1 MRLSVYM
8 RLFICVLTA
17 VFLLFAVQAPVSL
30 AASPVDTENNLQQ
43 ELYNLAADLPMEEGA
58 EENNPTQTAEEEP
71 HKAFKGT
78 NDENRWFLESRQ
90 LRMLCQNDD
99 LMKRARESSPQPPDA
114 LV

>member
-1 MRLSVYM
+1 MRLSVFM
-8 RLFICVLTA
+8 RLFICVLSA
-17 VFLLFAVQAPVSL
+17 VFVLFAVQAPVSL
-30 AASPVDTENNLQQ
+30 AASTVDPENSLQQ
-43 ELYNLAADLPMEEGA
+43 ELYKLAADLPMEESA
-58 EENNPTQTAEEEP
+58 EENNPTPSAEEEP

-78 NDENRWFLESRQ
+78 NDENCWFLESRQ

>member
-1 MRLSVYM
+1 MRLSFYM

-30 AASPVDTENNLQQ
+30 ASAVDAENSLQQ
-43 ELYNLAADLPMEEGA
+43 ELYKLAADLPMEESA
-58 EENNPTQTAEEEP
+58 EENNPTQSAEEEP

-78 NDENRWFLESRQ
+78 NEENRWFLESRQ

>member
-1 MRLSVYM
+1 MRLSIFK
-8 RLFICVLTA
+8 RLCICVLTA
-17 VFLLFAVQAPVSL
+17 VFLLFAAQAPISL
-30 AASPVDTENNLQQ
+30 ATGTADASKQLDQ
-43 ELYNLAADLPMEEGA
+43 ELFNSAVDLPLEEGT

-78 NDENRWFLESRQ
+78 NDENCWFLESRQ

>member
-1 MRLSVYM
+1 MRLCVYM

-30 AASPVDTENNLQQ
+30 ATGTADASNNLQK

-90 LRMLCQNDD
+90 LRMLCQNHD

-114 LV
+114 LF

>member
-30 AASPVDTENNLQQ
+30 AAGTADASNNLQQ